1 MFIQLLI
8 YMRFWNISNK
18 PECGAGEFFPH
29 WLADGHSG
37 VGQNVDIYCTWVYIR
52 GLLVMLKELL
62 AGIWS
67 SLQPPWLIAKH
78 WKCCNEWRPSY
89 SSQHIRCMMNASHA
103 YSGIVHAAIFIFG
116 PLGRLRSGCSNTS
129 QMFLTADGVFGLDFW
144 LSWEVKPES
153 NLRRD
158 P

>member
-1 MFIQLLI
+1 MFVQLFI
-8 YMRFWNISNK
+8 YNFETQRQTWVRCWRVLS
-18 PECGAGEFFPH
+18 PSGSWWSQWRWSEC
-29 WLADGHSG
+29 W
-37 VGQNVDIYCTWVYIR
+37 YTWVYPR

-67 SLQPPWLIAKH
+67 SLQPPWPIAEH

-153 NLRRD
+153 NLGRD